1 MLHRV
6 EKRPRAVTVLEPAE
20 EPPVLVE
27 PDAQPQARMGCGPV
41 GLSSAPG
48 CPRPRAGVPAPCRLA
63 TVVKTIE
70 AGPCVV
76 ETRTTQPGREAGR
89 PAMGLPD
96 TRSVAPPF
104 GPTETMVKRA
114 PEGPRP
120 SQRPLPPSSG
130 LTRRHKGP
138 RRAFTTNDVA
148 ERPSVRMA
156 MAIRG
161 MCPDGPQQVP

>member
-6 EKRPRAVTVLEPAE
+6 EKRPRAVTVLKPAE

-27 PDAQPQARMGCGPV
+27 PDARPQARMGRGPV
-41 GLSSAPG
+41 GLPSAPG
-48 CPRPRAGVPAPCRLA
+48 CPRPRTGVPAPCRLA

-70 AGPCVV
+70 AGPRLV
-76 ETRTTQPGREAGR
+76 ETRTTQPGREAGC
-89 PAMGLPD
+89 PATGPPD
-96 TRSVAPPF
+96 TRPVAPPF

-114 PEGPRP
+114 PKGARP
-120 SQRPLPPSSG
+120 SRCPLPPSSG

-138 RRAFTTNDVA
+138 RRAFTAYDVA
-148 ERPSVRMA
+148 GRASVRMA

-161 MCPDGPQQVP
+161 MGPDGPRQVP